1 MSGDE
6 RDRPATGETP
16 DDLSCRELV
25 EIVTDYLEGAMPPE
39 GRARVDR
46 HLRGCP
52 GCTTY
57 IEQMRETIRLTGRLR
72 EDDVPGPAR
81 EALLRAFRGW
91 TRADA

>member
-6 RDRPATGETP
+6 RDNTRKREMP

-25 EIVTDYLEGAMPPE
+25 EIVTDYLEGAMPLE
-39 GRARVDR
+39 GRARIAA
-46 HLRGCP
+46 HLRNCP

-72 EDDVPGPAR
+72 EEDVREPAR
-81 EALLRAFRGW
+81 EALLQAFRGW